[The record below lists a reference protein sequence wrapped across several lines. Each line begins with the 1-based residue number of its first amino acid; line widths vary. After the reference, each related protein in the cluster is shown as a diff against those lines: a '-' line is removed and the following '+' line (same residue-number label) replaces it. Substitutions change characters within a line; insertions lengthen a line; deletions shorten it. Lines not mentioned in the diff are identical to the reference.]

1 MCNTIATRMHEIND
15 SAMNAKQWPGNETT
29 VSLYKC
35 ITVLV
40 SRVYLKVI
48 FIFTLIGGEPGSIA
62 VYIRLPTRNYSI
74 VVVYTP
80 PGLKKRQKEA

>member
-1 MCNTIATRMHEIND
+1 MQSSGLGMRLQCPSTN
-15 SAMNAKQWPGNETT
+15 
-29 VSLYKC
+29 
-35 ITVLV
+35 VLPCWYI
-40 SRVYLKVI
+40 VYLKVI